1 MIGAYVFVLA
11 QCLFV
16 DDYFSHFFSP
26 MCNTSARGLAMKAA
40 CINNLPTQTN
50 EVIVNPENPVNPDS
64 KTGCCARNF
73 LRRTGKQSLVWN

>member
-1 MIGAYVFVLA
+1 
-11 QCLFV
+11 
-16 DDYFSHFFSP
+16 
-26 MCNTSARGLAMKAA
+26 MKAA

-50 EVIVNPENPVNPDS
+50 DVIVNPENPVNPDS